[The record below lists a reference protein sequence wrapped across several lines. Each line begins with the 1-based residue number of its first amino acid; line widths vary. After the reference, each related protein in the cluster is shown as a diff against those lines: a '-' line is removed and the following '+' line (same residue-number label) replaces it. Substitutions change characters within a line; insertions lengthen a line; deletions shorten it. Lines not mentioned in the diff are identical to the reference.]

1 VIAIPVTV
9 ANEGAQTGTLPS
21 MELAVTDPRSNETK
35 HFYSADFGRWTVER
49 TRSSAD
55 QPFAPI
61 SLAGQMSLTESVLFY
76 TRGEQARPQQL
87 IRKLGTYRFALRV
100 EEARSN
106 DGLLDRPWPR
116 RPATVSFEC
125 DLRSYDA
132 RAFNSRRC
140 RFMPRTGAR
149 R

>member
-1 VIAIPVTV
+1 
-9 ANEGAQTGTLPS
+9 
-21 MELAVTDPRSNETK
+21 MELAVTDPRGNEIK

-87 IRKLGTYRFALRV
+87 IREHGTYRIALRV
-100 EEARSN
+100 EEASSN
-106 DGLLDRPWPR
+106 DGLLDRLWPR
-116 RPATVSFEC
+116 RPSTVTFER

-132 RAFNSRRC
+132 RAFNPRRC

>member
-21 MELAVTDPRSNETK
+21 MELAVTDPQGNETK
-35 HFYSADFGRWTVER
+35 HFYSADIGRWTVQR

-61 SLAGQMSLTESVLFY
+61 SFAGQTSRTESVLFY
-76 TRGEQARPQQL
+76 TRGEQERPEQL
-87 IRKLGTYRFALRV
+87 IRDLGTYRFALRV

-106 DGLLDRPWPR
+106 DGLLDRLWPR
-116 RPATVSFEC
+116 RP
-125 DLRSYDA
+125 
-132 RAFNSRRC
+132 
-140 RFMPRTGAR
+140 PR
-149 R
+149 